1 MFFGGFCLKI
11 YNSATNKKEEF
22 IPLHDGEV
30 NIYSCG
36 PTVYNYFH
44 IGNARPFIVFDT
56 LRRYFEYLGYKV
68 KFVQNFTDVDDKM
81 ITNAAKEGIT
91 VKELGERFIAEY
103 FKDAKALNIKPATV
117 HPKATEHID
126 DILALIQRLVDNG
139 HAYVCD
145 NGDVYFDTKSDP
157 EYGKLSGQNLD
168 DLELGARIEVNDI
181 KKNPMDFAL
190 WKAKKDINEISW
202 KSPWGEGRPGWHIE
216 CSAMSMKYLG
226 ETLDIHGVGQDLKF
240 PHHENEIAQSE
251 CATGK
256 PFVRYWMHNGYININ
271 NKKMSKSENNFFTVR
286 DIIKEFNPIAVRLFM
301 LSAHY
306 ANPINFSHDLLMQA
320 QSALSRIDN
329 CRENL
334 KFIINGNYSY
344 NIDLSDL
351 IDKTRADFRVAMDD
365 DLNTADAIGV
375 IFEYIKEL
383 NVVFAEN
390 KDSKSAESALKVLDE
405 LLDVLGLL
413 KEDDEI
419 PENIISMAEQRNEAR
434 KNKDYALADKL
445 RDEISSLGYE
455 IKDTPEGIK
464 ISKKQ

>member
-1 MFFGGFCLKI
+1 
-11 YNSATNKKEEF
+11 
-22 IPLHDGEV
+22 
-30 NIYSCG
+30 
-36 PTVYNYFH
+36 
-44 IGNARPFIVFDT
+44 
-56 LRRYFEYLGYKV
+56 
-68 KFVQNFTDVDDKM
+68 
-81 ITNAAKEGIT
+81 
-91 VKELGERFIAEY
+91 
-103 FKDAKALNIKPATV
+103 
-117 HPKATEHID
+117 
-126 DILALIQRLVDNG
+126 
-139 HAYVCD
+139 
-145 NGDVYFDTKSDP
+145 
-157 EYGKLSGQNLD
+157 
-168 DLELGARIEVNDI
+168 
-181 KKNPMDFAL
+181 
-190 WKAKKDINEISW
+190 
-202 KSPWGEGRPGWHIE
+202 
-216 CSAMSMKYLG
+216 
-226 ETLDIHGVGQDLKF
+226 
-240 PHHENEIAQSE
+240 
-251 CATGK
+251 
-256 PFVRYWMHNGYININ
+256 
-271 NKKMSKSENNFFTVR
+271 MSKSENNFFTVR
-286 DIIKEFNPIAVRLFM
+286 DILKKFNPIAVRLFM

-334 KFIINGNYSY
+334 KFIINGDYSY

-383 NVVFAEN
+383 NVIFAEN

>member
-1 MFFGGFCLKI
+1 VFFGGFCLKI

-226 ETLDIHGVGQDLKF
+226 ETLDIHGGGQDLKF

-286 DIIKEFNPIAVRLFM
+286 DILKEFNPIAVRLFM